1 MSYFLSL
8 LSIPLFRH
16 GRGGNAMGW
25 TGSCRIFL
33 LVVCGL
39 SLGAGRAAA
48 QPANPNKTAIRK
60 DTAAYPAPQRLNY
73 FPADKPPVVLDPGD
87 EILAR
92 NLLITNRFSGGNV
105 SFALSFDQV
114 HWEGT
119 ALGAD
124 YSSMYSLL
132 GYGGCYVRVS
142 TRMGEN
148 RQITK
153 LYYLRRGACYGI
165 FWNPTEGCW
174 DVEANPCRR

>member
-8 LSIPLFRH
+8 LVTPFS
-16 GRGGNAMGW
+16 RGGRAGGISVRMSI
-25 TGSCRIFL
+25 TRLVL
-33 LVVCGL
+33 LVAFIL
-39 SLGAGRAAA
+39 PLGAMRVSA
-48 QPANPNKTAIRK
+48 QSSPVKNTTRK
-60 DTAAYPAPQRLNY
+60 DSTTYPAPQRLNY
-73 FPADKPPVVLDPGD
+73 FPAGKPPTVLDPGD

-142 TRMGEN
+142 TRMGES

-165 FWNPTEGCW
+165 FWNQTEGCW